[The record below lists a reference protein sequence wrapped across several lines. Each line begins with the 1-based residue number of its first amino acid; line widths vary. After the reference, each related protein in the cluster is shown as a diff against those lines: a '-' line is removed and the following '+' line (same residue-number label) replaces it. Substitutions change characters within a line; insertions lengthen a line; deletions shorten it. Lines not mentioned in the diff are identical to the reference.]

1 LRLAVVSPF
10 VDRRHGTERAFA
22 ELLERLAR
30 NEQCEIHLYAQRVE
44 DLALA
49 RFPSAPAPG
58 LGTIVW
64 HKVPPMPGP
73 HLLQFLSW
81 FLLNSFCRRWDRWIH
96 GVRCDLV
103 LSPGIN
109 CLDADVIIVHALFHR
124 LKELVREAE
133 LESARLGLLR
143 RLHRRV
149 YYALLT
155 ALERRIYADPRVS
168 LAAVSSRTAGLLRKY
183 FGRYD
188 VRVIPNGVDTSQ
200 FSPATRLSRRDHA
213 RALRHFRDKDFVLLL
228 IGNDWGNKGL
238 PSILEALPKLLDT
251 PLRLL
256 IVGNDA
262 TASSRE
268 MAGRMG
274 VLDRCSWEP
283 ARADILDAYAAADIY
298 VSPSREDSYGMP
310 VAEAMACGL
319 PVITS
324 AFAGVSSLLHDGI
337 DGFVLRDPRDVDSL
351 AKLIRMLCEQEDLRS
366 RMGRAAAKTTLEWT
380 WERNAAIVWEF
391 LQEASAKKHSS

>member
-1 LRLAVVSPF
+1 
-10 VDRRHGTERAFA
+10 
-22 ELLERLAR
+22 
-30 NEQCEIHLYAQRVE
+30 
-44 DLALA
+44 
-49 RFPSAPAPG
+49 
-58 LGTIVW
+58 
-64 HKVPPMPGP
+64 
-73 HLLQFLSW
+73 
-81 FLLNSFCRRWDRWIH
+81 
-96 GVRCDLV
+96 
-103 LSPGIN
+103 
-109 CLDADVIIVHALFHR
+109 
-124 LKELVREAE
+124 
-133 LESARLGLLR
+133 
-143 RLHRRV
+143 
-149 YYALLT
+149 
-155 ALERRIYADPRVS
+155 
-168 LAAVSSRTAGLLRKY
+168 
-183 FGRYD
+183 
-188 VRVIPNGVDTSQ
+188 
-200 FSPATRLSRRDHA
+200 
-213 RALRHFRDKDFVLLL
+213 
-228 IGNDWGNKGL
+228 
-238 PSILEALPKLLDT
+238 
-251 PLRLL
+251 
-256 IVGNDA
+256 
-262 TASSRE
+262 